1 MTRKIAV
8 LRFAICGMAL
18 AIAMRSATADA
29 PTWMHAAANVPL
41 PTYDAK
47 TNAVL
52 LYSEDVTTVMPD
64 GKMKGIE
71 RRVYKILRP
80 EGRDYAVAH
89 AHVGHDTHV
98 GSMRGWCIPKS
109 GKDYE
114 VKDKDAIEKTVE
126 GFGELVTDI
135 RVRTLPIPAGE

>member
-1 MTRKIAV
+1 MGSTSNA
-8 LRFAICGMAL
+8 
-18 AIAMRSATADA
+18 
-29 PTWMHAAANVPL
+29 PL
-41 PTYDAK
+41 PTYDPK

-64 GKMKGIE
+64 GKTKGIE

-80 EGRDYAVAH
+80 EGREYAVAH

-135 RVRTLPIPAGE
+135 RVRTLPIPAGERATSWDTKSNITTARTCWTINGNFRLQFR